1 MLEKCQ
7 LPTVIGR
14 NPVLFGWKGTVLKL
28 KFGCLTI
35 DYDIL
40 WLNSLVLPIILQAD
54 ASSRCYSCRNKIDRE
69 KNQEKNTIVVTI
81 GSTVSFEV
89 KARPEIFLLIMVLNR
104 KLVTYLTILTR
115 ILEILLIL
123 SNVFN

>member
-1 MLEKCQ
+1 M
-7 LPTVIGR
+7 
-14 NPVLFGWKGTVLKL
+14 KL

-123 SNVFN
+123 SKVFN